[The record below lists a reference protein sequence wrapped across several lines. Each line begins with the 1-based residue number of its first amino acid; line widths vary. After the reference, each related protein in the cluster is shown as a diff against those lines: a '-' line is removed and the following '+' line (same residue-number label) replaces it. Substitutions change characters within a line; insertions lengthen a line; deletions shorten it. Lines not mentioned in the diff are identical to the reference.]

1 MSDDAQWSFRSP
13 LSLLERWRDRA
24 DGARLRELLV
34 TGFTLDLGFLERF
47 AVPTVRALGARITV
61 LADAGQAVHDPVD
74 VRRAGV
80 AYQHGH
86 AFCRGAFHPKLAVLL
101 GDEDVW
107 LAVGSGNPTTSGWGH
122 NREVWLTVGSGLDRG
137 PRLLHDVANW
147 LVDLPTVVAVP
158 SWIAATMR
166 EIAGRMR
173 PAEVNEDW
181 SSVRV
186 VGNLRQSLLGHLPT
200 DAVAELRLAAPF
212 YDPEAAAVRALV
224 DRMKPHAVR
233 VAVQPAFGRFE
244 GRSLLRATE
253 PAVEREFRELAASPA
268 LHGKVVEWTTPAG
281 VTSGLT
287 GSANIT
293 AAALLRSTVQGGNCE
308 LAVLAPHPVSLFPEG
323 DDRGEGAVAQLRAG
337 RSTSAT
343 GSPAPTL
350 LGCAVVEGALLV
362 ELAAPVT
369 GRVVVEISHSGE
381 PDTWQAVGVVPVAQA
396 TARFLLPEVAGGAVR
411 VVVDVDG
418 VRVES
423 AAVFVTDPYRCRP
436 VRDAVDGPRLGR
448 GTPYEAIEVFTDPML
463 AARFTADLERLSG
476 LLPPRRHTQPSTSDR
491 QVVDVR
497 TGTDRWR
504 DYLEDCDRILGPD
517 LSRLVFPHRPGTVD
531 DTASGFVVDDVRE
544 NEPTD
549 EEDAAGADTTT
560 EKDPSADGDPLG
572 VDRLSE
578 SERARYRDFATRWA
592 EAVSTPA
599 VEGDRTSLPPMSLR
613 MLVASM
619 YLTLLAEG
627 MWRDDD
633 WRTDLRWLAW
643 ALVPD
648 DSALD
653 ELPAEAFAHLYAWLA
668 LVVATL
674 REGAR
679 LHGSRDAD
687 ALLTAAWRD
696 AAEWVADTDLA
707 LAEELLLPAGHL
719 FAVAA
724 SASALR
730 ETVELAHAAKHDSYA
745 EARSAFAAAGLD
757 VRLDGGVWRLDGV
770 TGSPQRAA
778 ADVVTTVRLVSRR
791 PVVAVARTGNRAVL
805 VACDDR
811 TMLLVDSR
819 AVMWSVYDL
828 SPLRTPLSLV
838 ADAGNGPPPGA
849 RTRRPLHT
857 PPPQVRELGEL
868 LGVDLAATAAGLRS

>member
-1 MSDDAQWSFRSP
+1 VTDEVQWSFRSP
-13 LSLLERWRDRA
+13 LSLLERWRDRV
-24 DGARLRELLV
+24 DGARLREFVV
-34 TGFTLDLGFLERF
+34 TGYTLDLGFLERF
-47 AVPTVRALGARITV
+47 AVPTARALGARTTV

-74 VRRAGV
+74 VRRAGL

-86 AFCRGAFHPKLAVLL
+86 AVCRGAFHPKLAVLL
-101 GDEDVW
+101 GDDDVW
-107 LAVGSGNPTTSGWGH
+107 VAVGSGNPTASGWGH
-122 NREVWLTVGSGLDRG
+122 NREVWLTARSGLGRG
-137 PRLLHDVANW
+137 PQLLHDVADW

-158 SWIAATMR
+158 SWIALTLR
-166 EIAGRMR
+166 GVAGRMR
-173 PAEVNEDW
+173 PTEVDEGW
-181 SSVRV
+181 SQVRV
-186 VGNLRQSLLGHLPT
+186 VGNLRRSLLGRLPT
-200 DAVAELRLAAPF
+200 DAVTELRLAAPF

-224 DRMKPHAVR
+224 DRLKPHMVR

-244 GRSLLRATE
+244 GGALLRATE
-253 PAVEREFRELAASPA
+253 PAVEREFRVLAASPA
-268 LHGKVVEWTTPAG
+268 LHGKVVEWTTSAG
-281 VTSGLT
+281 AAHGLT

-293 AAALLRSTVQGGNCE
+293 AAALLRSTEQGGNCE
-308 LAVLAPHPVSLFPEG
+308 LAVLAPHPVSLLPEG
-323 DDRGEGAVAQLRAG
+323 DQPGEAAMAQLRAG
-337 RSTSAT
+337 RSTSAA
-343 GSPAPTL
+343 GSPAPVL
-350 LGCAVVEGALLV
+350 LGCAVVDGTLLV

-369 GRVVVEISHSGE
+369 GRVMVETSPSGE
-381 PDTWQAVGVVPVAQA
+381 PGTWQVVGVVPVGQA
-396 TARFLLPEVAGGAVR
+396 TARLVLPEVTGGAVR
-411 VVVDVDG
+411 TVVDVDG

-423 AAVFVTDPYRCRP
+423 AAVFVTDPSRCRP
-436 VRDAVDGPRLGR
+436 VQDAVDAPRLGR
-448 GTPYEAIEVFTDPML
+448 GAPYEAVEVFTDPTL
-463 AARFTADLERLSG
+463 AARFTADLERLTA
-476 LLPPRRHTQPSTSDR
+476 LVPPRPRTPPACPDR

-497 TGTDRWR
+497 SDSDRWR
-504 DYLEDCDRILGPD
+504 DYLEDCDRLLGPD
-517 LSRLVFPHRPGTVD
+517 LSRLVFPRRPATLGDHR
-531 DTASGFVVDDVRE
+531 SSFVVDDVHE
-544 NEPTD
+544 DEPTD
-549 EEDAAGADTTT
+549 EEAETAPDASTS
-560 EKDPSADGDPLG
+560 EDPAADGTLL
-572 VDRLSE
+572 DRLTA

-592 EAVSTPA
+592 EAVSTPT
-599 VEGDRTSLPPMSLR
+599 VDGDRASLPPMHLR
-613 MLVASM
+613 MLAASM

-648 DSALD
+648 DNALD

-668 LVVATL
+668 LVMATL

-696 AAEWVADTDLA
+696 AAEWMADTDLA

-719 FAVAA
+719 FAVVA

-730 ETVELAHAAKHDSYA
+730 ETVELAHAAKHDPYA

-757 VRLDGGVWRLDGV
+757 VRLDEGVWRLDGV

-778 ADVVTTVRLVSRR
+778 ADVVTTVRLVTCR
-791 PVVAVARTGNRAVL
+791 PAVAVARTGNRAVL

-819 AVMWSVYDL
+819 TVMWSVYEL

-838 ADAGNGPPPGA
+838 AGAGNGPPPGA

-868 LGVDLAATAAGLRS
+868 LGVDLAATAAALRS